1 MSTRFW
7 LRCSAA
13 FLMGT
18 LLTGCAWIRG
28 GEGAGEIPHAGGD
41 ALVLRVATSGGF
53 VPAEYH
59 LTSLP
64 SFTLLGDGRVIVTGA
79 TPAIYPGPLLPS
91 VQVRRLNE
99 RGVQTVLETGLRTG
113 QLDADAQWSGA
124 NRHVAD
130 APDTVFELH
139 ADGRDITV
147 RVYALGIVDG
157 GMSDISE
164 EERAAHLAL
173 GQLVGDL
180 ESLDAWIGSA
190 GWVDAAWQPYEAEA
204 VRLVVRAADGEQ
216 SDPNGIPF
224 DERPWPSSSSDPA
237 TFGDEVAVAS
247 ARCGVVTGPD
257 ALEWYDALAD
267 ATQLTRWVA
276 DGHRYVV
283 TVRPLLPD
291 EARDCAPSA

>member
-1 MSTRFW
+1 MRMRVR
-7 LRCSAA
+7 LRGTAA
-13 FLMGT
+13 FLVGT
-18 LLTGCAWIRG
+18 LLAGCAWIG
-28 GEGAGEIPHAGGD
+28 GGGTGEIPHPGGD

-59 LTSLP
+59 LTDLP

-91 VQVRRLNE
+91 LRVRRLNE
-99 RGVQTVLETGLRTG
+99 RGIQSVLETVLRTG
-113 QLDADAQWSGA
+113 QLDAGAQWSGA
-124 NRHVAD
+124 NRRVAD

-139 ADGRDITV
+139 ADGRDVTV

-157 GMSDISE
+157 EMSDVSE

-173 GQLVGDL
+173 GQLLDDL
-180 ESLDAWIGSA
+180 DSLDTWIGSA

-204 VRLVVRAADGEQ
+204 LRLLVRVADGERT
-216 SDPNGIPF
+216 DPSGLAF
-224 DERPWPSSSSDPA
+224 DERPWPSSAADPA

-247 ARCGVVTGPD
+247 ARCGVVSEPA
-257 ALEWYDALAD
+257 ALDWYDVLAD

-283 TVRPLLPD
+283 AVRPLLPD
-291 EARDCAPSA
+291 EARACTLPA